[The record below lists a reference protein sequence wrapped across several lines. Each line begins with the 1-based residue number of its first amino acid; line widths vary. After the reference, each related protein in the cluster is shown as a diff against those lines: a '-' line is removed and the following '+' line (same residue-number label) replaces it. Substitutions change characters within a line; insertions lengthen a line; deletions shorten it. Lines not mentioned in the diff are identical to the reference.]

1 MSHNPFL
8 ADPAIAARIADL
20 LPKIG
25 AALSSAIGV
34 ASRASNAPAL
44 NLGGVLQKAD
54 VDRLI
59 AEFSLTGVEDLMLLA
74 LTAAREIAHPPISDF
89 HVGAVGLEAGTGNL
103 VLGGNV
109 EFPGTHLG
117 YTVHGEG
124 FVFTRA
130 FSRGT
135 TIQTIAIGEA
145 HPCAH
150 CRQYL
155 SEFAATR
162 DLTLIDPLGHR
173 LTMAQLYPWPFDPD
187 YLGETGAVPGKK
199 LWRLAANDALLRE
212 AGERSHTPYS
222 KCPGAV
228 TLTLGDRSQVR
239 GSAVE
244 SVAFNPTMGPLQAAL
259 IDLIA
264 HGRSY
269 REIVSAKLGT
279 VVGGNVDYATSVRE
293 LLGKVAPQATLEVID
308 WAP

>member
-1 MSHNPFL
+1 MSHNPFTADAGIRSRIEQL
-8 ADPAIAARIADL
+8 TAEIGADISAAVQQGLRSAPDPAT
-20 LPKIG
+20 
-25 AALSSAIGV
+25 
-34 ASRASNAPAL
+34 
-44 NLGGVLQKAD
+44 NLGGIVERAE
-54 VDRLI
+54 VDRML
-59 AEFSLTGVEDLMLLA
+59 AEYQLTGVEDLMLLA
-74 LTAAREIAHPPISDF
+74 LAGAREIAHPPISDF
-89 HVGAVGLEAGTGNL
+89 HVGSVGLEAETGNL

-135 TIQTIAIGEA
+135 TISTIAIGEA

-162 DLTLIDPLGHR
+162 DLMLIDPLGHR
-173 LTMAQLYPWPFDPD
+173 LTMAELYPWPFDPD
-187 YLGETGAVPGKK
+187 YLGETGAMPGRK
-199 LWRLAANDALLRE
+199 LWTLDVEDPLLRE
-212 AGERSHTPYS
+212 AGERAHTPYS
-222 KCPGAV
+222 KCPGAIV
-228 TLTLGDRSQVR
+228 LTLADGSRVR
-239 GSAVE
+239 GAAIE

-269 REIVSAKLGT
+269 DEIVSARLGT
-279 VVGGNVDYATSVRE
+279 VCSGAIDYSMSVDE
-293 LLGKVAPQATLEVID
+293 LLGKVAPQAHLEVIN
-308 WAP
+308 WSP